1 MQTYRRRSVQITN
14 FKVSFSR
21 SVQPASYES
30 AKAEVEFAG
39 IIDDGENPAQMTANA
54 LALAKRQALAAVG
67 KGSPKSDTDVQTI
80 DTAPAVEPEV
90 IVPKKRGKGRPK
102 TKEVLQAEA
111 AAAMADDAQDEA
123 VAALE
128 QAADVPYE
136 EAEITDKEIQDAAN
150 ASAKKH
156 GGKVVKTLM
165 VEKFGVQMLRDITVG
180 DRPKFLKA
188 LAGLDK
194 A

>member
-1 MQTYRRRSVQITN
+1 VQITN
-14 FKVSFSR
+14 FKVSFLRKVS
-21 SVQPASYES
+21 PANYES
-30 AKAEVEFAG
+30 AEAAVEFSG

-67 KGSPKSDTDVQTI
+67 KGSPKSEADVQTI

-90 IVPKKRGKGRPK
+90 IVPKKRGKGAPK
-102 TKEVLQAEA
+102 QKKTLQAEA

-123 VAALE
+123 VAAIE
-128 QAADVPYE
+128 EAAGVDYK

-165 VEKFGVQMLRDITVG
+165 AEKFGVQMLRDITVG

-188 LAGLDK
+188 LADLDK